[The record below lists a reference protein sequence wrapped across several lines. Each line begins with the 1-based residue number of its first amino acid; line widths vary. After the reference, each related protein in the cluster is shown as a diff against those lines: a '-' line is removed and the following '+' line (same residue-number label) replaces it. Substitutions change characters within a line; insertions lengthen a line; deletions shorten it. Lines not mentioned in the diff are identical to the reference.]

1 MEEIKRMIEEFIK
14 DYQPEFEE
22 LFEGDLNVAKKRFNK
37 ALFSL
42 LEKVSKGGWSAS
54 RMSDMGHN
62 WYSDDHNN
70 YWEELRKEIDN

>member
-1 MEEIKRMIEEFIK
+1 MEEIKRMIEEAKLTSNTWLGDKGFKGSYIFTK
-14 DYQPEFEE
+14 EE
-22 LFEGDLNVAKKRFNK
+22 
-37 ALFSL
+37 LFSL